1 MPADGLALTVRVGG
15 EEHFVA
21 LLGQALKLL
30 DDFFLALDVDIL
42 RRVAVLDVNAKLA
55 LGQVADV
62 AHGGRH
68 LISAAQVFADGLGFR
83 RGFYD
88 HEF

>member
-1 MPADGLALTVRVGG
+1 MDKEA
-15 EEHFVA
+15 
-21 LLGQALKLL
+21 
-30 DDFFLALDVDIL
+30 
-42 RRVAVLDVNAKLA
+42 AVLSLTDTMAKYTAYIGKRLPKDVNAKLA

-68 LISAAQVFADGLGFR
+68 LISAAPVLADGLGFR